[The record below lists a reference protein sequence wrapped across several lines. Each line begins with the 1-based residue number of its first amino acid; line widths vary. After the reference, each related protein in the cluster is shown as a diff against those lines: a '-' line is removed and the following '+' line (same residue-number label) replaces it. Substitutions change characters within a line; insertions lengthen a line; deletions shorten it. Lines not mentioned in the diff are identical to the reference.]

1 MVTRITSI
9 DVCQSGLNSYSI
21 FSCSTVIHGLS
32 FSEAERAGRYEIIQT
47 DDKSFSVRHVSSQH
61 VTRGTFSTFDQALGK
76 LRKWC
81 TQADGAVDEPYQ
93 TL

>member
-1 MVTRITSI
+1 MVTRIISI
-9 DVCQSGLNSYSI
+9 DVCQSGFNSYSI

-47 DDKSFSVRHVSSQH
+47 DDKSFSIRHVPSQR
-61 VTRGTFSTFDQALGK
+61 VKRGTFSTLDQALGK
-76 LRKWC
+76 LRKRC
-81 TQADGAVDEPYQ
+81 IQADGIVDEPCQ

>member
-9 DVCQSGLNSYSI
+9 DVCQSGFNSYAI

-47 DDKSFSVRHVSSQH
+47 DDKSFSVRHVPSQR
-61 VTRGTFSTFDQALGK
+61 VKRGTFPTFDQALWK
-76 LRKWC
+76 LRQWC
-81 TQADGAVDEPYQ
+81 TQADDAVDAPH
-93 TL
+93 